1 MRLIRALFLG
11 YVVIVTVILV
21 GANLGIFHQWLPAF
35 FAASWFDKTVHFL
48 SIVPGTILF
57 NAVLRYRVIPVGNR
71 QLLVGTL
78 IVVVLVS
85 IEECLQIY
93 IPFRS
98 FDLIDLF
105 ADFAGIAL
113 ADYFVRHRLSLLKT
127 VPAAAVMRILGTRT

>member
-1 MRLIRALFLG
+1 M
-11 YVVIVTVILV
+11 IVTVVLV
-21 GANLGIFHQWLPAF
+21 GANLGIFYQWLPAF
-35 FAASWFDKTVHFL
+35 FAVSWFDKAVHFL

-57 NAVLRYRVIPVGNR
+57 NAVLRNRVIPVGSR

-93 IPFRS
+93 MHFRS
-98 FDLIDLF
+98 FELMDLF
-105 ADFAGIAL
+105 ADFGGIVL

-127 VPAAAVMRILGTRT
+127 VPAAAVVKLLGTRV

>member
-1 MRLIRALFLG
+1 M
-11 YVVIVTVILV
+11 IVTVILV
-21 GANLGIFHQWLPAF
+21 GANLGIFHQWLPDF
-35 FAASWFDKTVHFL
+35 FAISWFDKIVHFL

-57 NAVLRYRVIPVGNR
+57 NTVLRYRVIPVGSR

-98 FDLIDLF
+98 FEFIDLC
-105 ADFAGIAL
+105 AAIAGAAL
-113 ADYFVRHRLSLLKT
+113 ADYLVRHRLSLLKT
-127 VPAAAVMRILGTRT
+127 VPAAAVMRLLGTRT

>member
-1 MRLIRALFLG
+1 M
-11 YVVIVTVILV
+11 IVTVILV
-21 GANLGIFHQWLPAF
+21 AANLGIFHQWLPAF

-57 NAVLRYRVIPVGNR
+57 NAVLRYRVIPVGSR

-93 IPFRS
+93 MHFRS
-98 FDLIDLF
+98 FELMDLF
-105 ADFAGIAL
+105 ADFGGIAL
-113 ADYFVRHRLSLLKT
+113 ADYFVRNRLSLLKT
-127 VPAAAVMRILGTRT
+127 VPAAAVVKLLGTRV

>member
-1 MRLIRALFLG
+1 M
-11 YVVIVTVILV
+11 IVTVILV
-21 GANLGIFHQWLPAF
+21 GANLGIFHQWLPTFVAE
-35 FAASWFDKTVHFL
+35 SWFDKTIHFL

-57 NAVLRYRVIPVGNR
+57 NAVLRYRVISVGNR

-98 FDLIDLF
+98 FELIDLF
-105 ADFAGIAL
+105 ADFAGITL
-113 ADYFVRHRLSLLKT
+113 ADYFVRHRLSRLKT
-127 VPAAAVMRILGTRT
+127 VPAATVMRLLGTRT

>member
-1 MRLIRALFLG
+1 M
-11 YVVIVTVILV
+11 IVAVILV

-35 FAASWFDKTVHFL
+35 FTASWFDKAVHFL

-57 NAVLRYRVIPVGNR
+57 NAVLRYRVILLGSR

-78 IVVVLVS
+78 VVVVLVS

-98 FDLIDLF
+98 FELIDLF
-105 ADFAGIAL
+105 ADFAGITL
-113 ADYFVRHRLSLLKT
+113 ADYLVRNRLSLLKT
-127 VPAAAVMRILGTRT
+127 MPAAAVMRLLGTRT

>member
-21 GANLGIFHQWLPAF
+21 AANLGIFHQWVPAF
-35 FAASWFDKTVHFL
+35 VATSWFDKAVHFL
-48 SIVPGTILF
+48 AIVPGTILF
-57 NAVLRYRVIPVGNR
+57 NAVLRYRVIPIGSR

-98 FDLIDLF
+98 FELIDLF
-105 ADFAGIAL
+105 ADFAGITL

-127 VPAAAVMRILGTRT
+127 VPAAAVMRLLGTRT

>member
-1 MRLIRALFLG
+1 M
-11 YVVIVTVILV
+11 IVTVILV
-21 GANLGIFHQWLPAF
+21 GANLGIFHEWLPAF

-48 SIVPGTILF
+48 SIVPGTILL
-57 NAVLRYRVIPVGNR
+57 NGVLSYRVILVGSR

-78 IVVVLVS
+78 IVAVLVS

-105 ADFAGIAL
+105 AAIAGITL

-127 VPAAAVMRILGTRT
+127 VPVAAVMRLLGTRT

>member
-1 MRLIRALFLG
+1 M
-11 YVVIVTVILV
+11 IVTVILV
-21 GANLGIFHQWLPAF
+21 GANLGIFHEWLPAF

-48 SIVPGTILF
+48 SIVPGTILL
-57 NAVLRYRVIPVGNR
+57 NGVLSYRVILVGSR

-78 IVVVLVS
+78 IVAVLVS

-98 FDLIDLF
+98 FELVDLF
-105 ADFAGIAL
+105 ADFAGITL

-127 VPAAAVMRILGTRT
+127 VPVAAVMRLLGTRT

>member
-1 MRLIRALFLG
+1 M
-11 YVVIVTVILV
+11 IVTVILV
-21 GANLGIFHQWLPAF
+21 GANLGIFHRWLPDF
-35 FAASWFDKTVHFL
+35 FAISWFDKIVHFL

-57 NAVLRYRVIPVGNR
+57 NAVLRYRVIPVGSR

-98 FDLIDLF
+98 FELIDLF
-105 ADFAGIAL
+105 ADFAGITL

-127 VPAAAVMRILGTRT
+127 VPAATVMRLLGART

>member
-1 MRLIRALFLG
+1 M
-11 YVVIVTVILV
+11 IVTVILV
-21 GANLGIFHQWLPAF
+21 GANLGIFHQWLPDF
-35 FAASWFDKTVHFL
+35 FAASWFDKTIHFL

-105 ADFAGIAL
+105 AAIAGIAL

-127 VPAAAVMRILGTRT
+127 VPAAAVMRILGNRT

>member
-1 MRLIRALFLG
+1 M
-11 YVVIVTVILV
+11 VVTVILV

-48 SIVPGTILF
+48 SIVPGTILL
-57 NAVLRYRVIPVGNR
+57 NGVLSYRVILVGSR

-78 IVVVLVS
+78 IVAVLVS

-98 FDLIDLF
+98 FELVDLF
-105 ADFAGIAL
+105 ADFAGITL

-127 VPAAAVMRILGTRT
+127 VPLDAVMRLLRSRT

>member
-1 MRLIRALFLG
+1 M
-11 YVVIVTVILV
+11 IVTVILV
-21 GANLGIFHQWLPAF
+21 GANLGIFHQWLPTFVAE
-35 FAASWFDKTVHFL
+35 SWFDKTIHFL

-57 NAVLRYRVIPVGNR
+57 NAVLRYRVISVGNR

-98 FDLIDLF
+98 FELIDLF
-105 ADFAGIAL
+105 ADFAGITL

-127 VPAAAVMRILGTRT
+127 VPAAAAMRLLETRT

>member
-1 MRLIRALFLG
+1 M
-11 YVVIVTVILV
+11 IVTVILV
-21 GANLGIFHQWLPAF
+21 GANLGIFHQLVPAF

-48 SIVPGTILF
+48 AIVPGTILF
-57 NAVLRYRVIPVGNR
+57 NAVLHYRVITVGSR

-98 FDLIDLF
+98 FELVDLF
-105 ADFAGIAL
+105 ADFAGITL

-127 VPAAAVMRILGTRT
+127 VPVVAVMKLLGTRT